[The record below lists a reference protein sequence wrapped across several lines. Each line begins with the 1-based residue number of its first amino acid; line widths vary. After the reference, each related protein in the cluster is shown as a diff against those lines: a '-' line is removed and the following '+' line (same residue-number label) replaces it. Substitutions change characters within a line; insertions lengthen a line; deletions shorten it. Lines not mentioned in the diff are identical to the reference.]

1 MDVRPI
7 TPDERSP
14 YFDCMT
20 IAFGEDRVDEADY
33 DDIFIEFDRSM
44 AVFDGELVVA
54 TGGTLTFDLVVP
66 GGSVAAGGL
75 TLISVRPTHR
85 RRGLLTEMI
94 RHHFADCQTRAEPLA
109 MLWASE
115 SSIYGRFG
123 YGEAT
128 SSHDLAIE
136 ASTVEFVERVQA
148 PGRTRFV
155 TAEEAEKLL
164 PAVYERA
171 RVRPGMLSRSPEWWK
186 ARHLSDSERHRHGY
200 TAMRLVVY
208 DEASEL
214 LGFVRYRQ
222 KAKWTD
228 AGIAEGEVRVLEL
241 IAETPVAYRA
251 LWSYLFNI
259 DLSEHVKAYL
269 RPVDES
275 LPWMLT
281 EPRRVVRTANDGLWV
296 RLLDIPAALEA
307 RRYLTEDRLVI
318 EVRDP
323 FLPEVGG
330 RFELEGGPDGAGCRP
345 STAAVDI
352 AMDVRDLAR
361 LYLGGGEAA
370 ALTYAGR
377 IEGSAD
383 AAIRLSAMFSWHQP
397 PWCSEVF

>member
-1 MDVRPI
+1 
-7 TPDERSP
+7 
-14 YFDCMT
+14 MT
-20 IAFGEDRVDEADY
+20 VTFGEDRVDEADY
-33 DDIFIEFDRSM
+33 DEILIEFDRSM

-66 GGSVAAGGL
+66 GGNVAAGGL
-75 TLISVRPTHR
+75 TLVSVRPTHR

-94 RHHFADCQTRAEPLA
+94 RHHFADCQARGEPLA

-128 SSHDLAIE
+128 FSHDLAIE
-136 ASTVEFVERVQA
+136 ASRVEFLEPVQA

-155 TAEEAEKLL
+155 TAEEAEKML
-164 PAVYERA
+164 PAVYDRA

-186 ARHLSDSERHRHGY
+186 ARHLGDSERHRRGY

-208 DEASEL
+208 EEAGEA

-251 LWSYLFNI
+251 LWSYLLNI
-259 DLSEHVKAYL
+259 DLSKHVKAYL
-269 RPVDES
+269 RPVDEP

-281 EPRRVVRTANDGLWV
+281 DPRRVARTADDGLWV
-296 RLLDIPAALEA
+296 RLLDVPAALEA
-307 RRYLTEDRLVI
+307 RRYLTEDRLII
-318 EVRDP
+318 EVHDP

-330 RFELEGGPDGAGCRP
+330 RFELEGGPDGAECRR
-345 STAAVDI
+345 STAPADI
-352 AMDVRDLAR
+352 TVDVRDLAR

-377 IEGSAD
+377 IEGSVSAVD
-383 AAIRLSAMFSWHQP
+383 RTGAMFSWHQP

>member
-1 MDVRPI
+1 MAV
-7 TPDERSP
+7 
-14 YFDCMT
+14 
-20 IAFGEDRVDEADY
+20 AFGENQVAEDEFEN
-33 DDIFIEFDRSM
+33 IHVEFDRSM

-66 GGSVAAGGL
+66 GGNVAAGGL

-85 RRGLLTEMI
+85 RQGLLTDMI
-94 RHHFADCQTRAEPLA
+94 RYHFADCRARAEPLA

-128 SSHDLAIE
+128 VVHDLAVE
-136 ASTVEFVERVQA
+136 ARTVEFLEPVQA
-148 PGRTRFV
+148 PGRTRFI
-155 TAEEAEKLL
+155 TPAEAEKLL
-164 PAVYERA
+164 PVVYERA

-186 ARHLSDSERHRHGY
+186 ARHLADPERHRRGY
-200 TAMRLVVY
+200 TAKRFVVY
-208 DEASEL
+208 EEEGEA
-214 LGFVRYRQ
+214 LGFTRYRQ
-222 KAKWTD
+222 KANWTD
-228 AGIAEGEVRVLEL
+228 AGIADGEVRVLEL

-251 LWSYLFNI
+251 LWSFLLNI

-269 RPVDES
+269 RPVDEP

-281 EPRRVVRTANDGLWV
+281 DPRRVTRIAGDALWV
-296 RLLDIPAALEA
+296 RLLDIPAALSA
-307 RRYLTEDRLVI
+307 RRYLTQDRLVI
-318 EVRDP
+318 EVHDP

-330 RFELEGGPDGAGCRP
+330 RFELEGGPDGAECRP
-345 STAAVDI
+345 SSAAADVSL
-352 AMDVRDLAR
+352 DVRDLAR
-361 LYLGGGEAA
+361 LYLGAGETA

-383 AAIRLSAMFSWHQP
+383 AVDRAGAMFSWHQP